1 MAEIPQRDTQWDDGA
16 VFWGTLIGFGA
27 GGCLWL
33 FLSPIRGLLNR
44 QRMMQIQ
51 TDVQEQINRDP
62 VAESLA
68 EGKALAQQRNQRD
81 Q

>member
-1 MAEIPQRDTQWDDGA
+1 MPETRQRREWDDGA

-44 QRMMQIQ
+44 QRMMQLQ
-51 TDVQEQINRDP
+51 TDVHDQLSRDP

-68 EGKALAQQRNQRD
+68 DGKALAKQHRD
-81 Q
+81 QQN